1 MAEAMAIGDGPLA
14 LAVGGWGVGECCCRP
29 FGILYGPYGTRNWQG
44 KEIPRPGKARQVPPA
59 TAALSELEMALPWIA
74 WQ

>member
-1 MAEAMAIGDGPLA
+1 MGARAEAGD
-14 LAVGGWGVGECCCRP
+14 GWGVGECCWRQ

-44 KEIPRPGKARQVPPA
+44 EEIPGPGKARQVPPA
-59 TAALSELEMALPWIA
+59 PAALTELEMALPWIA